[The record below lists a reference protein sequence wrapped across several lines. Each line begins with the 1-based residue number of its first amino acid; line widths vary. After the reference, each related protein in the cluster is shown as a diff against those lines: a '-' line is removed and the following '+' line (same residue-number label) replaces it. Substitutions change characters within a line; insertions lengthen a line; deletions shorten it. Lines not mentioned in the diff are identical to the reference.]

1 MNLPG
6 NIPNS
11 FYAAS
16 REEWREWLANNHDTE
31 KETWLIFY
39 KKNSTKPCISYE
51 HAVEEAL
58 CWGWI
63 DSIIKRIDD
72 NTHARKFTPRSDT
85 IKWSELN
92 LDRMCKLIKQGKVTA
107 AGMAKIDPGL
117 LEGKIKPAGK
127 PGGKEFTIPPE
138 IEAAL
143 SADPVVWR
151 NFNNLAGSYQR
162 NYLGWICSAKKEETR
177 QRRVKEVMERLAQ
190 NKKPGLK

>member
-1 MNLPG
+1 MNIPG

-11 FYAAS
+11 LVAGS
-16 REEWREWLANNHDTE
+16 RQEWREWLAKNHDIV

-39 KKNSTKPCISYE
+39 KKHTGKPCISYE
-51 HAVEEAL
+51 DAVEEAL

-72 NTHARKFTPRSDT
+72 NRYARKFTPRNDT

-92 LDRMCKLIKQGKVTA
+92 LDRMRKLIKQGKVTEV
-107 AGMAKIDPGL
+107 GMAKIDRGL
-117 LEGKIKPAGK
+117 LEGKIKPAAK
-127 PGGKEFTIPPE
+127 PGGKELTIPPE
-138 IEAAL
+138 IKAAL
-143 SADPVVWR
+143 SSDPVVWR

-177 QRRVKEVMERLAQ
+177 QRRVKEVMELLAQ
-190 NKKPGLK
+190 NKKLGLK

>member
-1 MNLPG
+1 MNIPG

-16 REEWREWLANNHDTE
+16 LQEWREWLAKNHDTQ

-39 KKNSTKPCISYE
+39 KKHTAKPCISYE

-72 NTHARKFTPRSDT
+72 NSYARKFTPRSDT
-85 IKWSELN
+85 VKWSELN
-92 LDRMCKLIKQGKVTA
+92 LDRMRKLIKQGKVTA
-107 AGMAKIDPGL
+107 AGMAKIDEGL
-117 LEGKIKPAGK
+117 LEGKIKPASK
-127 PGGKEFTIPPE
+127 PGGKELTIPPE
-138 IEAAL
+138 IKAAL
-143 SADPVVWR
+143 SSDPVVWR

-162 NYLGWICSAKKEETR
+162 NYLAWICSAKKEETR